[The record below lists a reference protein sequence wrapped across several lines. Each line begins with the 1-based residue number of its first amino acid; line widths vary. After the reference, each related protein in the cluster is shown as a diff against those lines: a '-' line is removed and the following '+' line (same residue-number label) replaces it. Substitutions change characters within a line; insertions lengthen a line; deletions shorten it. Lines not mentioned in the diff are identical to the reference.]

1 MFVSFRKLAV
11 SSVLAMAVPFA
22 GCSENTN
29 NSSDVLVTDVSHTIV
44 KRQSIGNC
52 WLYAQA
58 TWLESLLLDQTGE
71 EVDVSESYWTW
82 WHWYDQ
88 IVGSNIDELQTG
100 GFWRTS
106 ASIALKRGWVTEGE
120 FIKDEQDV
128 EMSLRQSQALAYIN
142 EALKPGGKL
151 ARRNQ
156 RTARNVRKQLDLA
169 FGTKMADAQQLA
181 RSAKETIVGPDT
193 TLAEALNGVNGNSWN
208 YVRFPSVYGQNTQVS
223 PHAKAARKEL
233 LKRVMRALNDKKPVV
248 MSLMIDFNALDI
260 GDQTFK
266 KSLVD
271 SVGIGSQGGHMVV
284 LEDYTVD
291 NVPGYGYI
299 GEGDVSDEMK
309 TAALEGDIVLL
320 KAKNSWGKNRPDRGL
335 TDGYTRFDADYL
347 FSQLE
352 WKYGDDDT
360 NTSFYTTLTDFVLP
374 PGY

>member
-11 SSVLAMAVPFA
+11 SSVLLLAFPFA
-22 GCSENTN
+22 GCSENTD
-29 NSSDVLVTDVSHTIV
+29 NSSEILVTDVNHTTV

-58 TWLESLLLDQTGE
+58 TWLESLLLDHTGE

-88 IVGSNIDELQTG
+88 LVGSSTDELQTG
-100 GFWRTS
+100 GFWGTS
-106 ASIALKRGWVTEGE
+106 ANIILSKGWVTEGE
-120 FIKDEQDV
+120 FIKDEQGV
-128 EMSLRQSQALAYIN
+128 EMSLRQSQALAKIN
-142 EALKPGGKL
+142 QELQPGGKL
-151 ARRNQ
+151 ARRAQ

-169 FGTKMADAQQLA
+169 FGSNMAETQQLA
-181 RSAKETIVGPDT
+181 RSAGSTAVGPNT
-193 TLAEALNGVNGNSWN
+193 TLAQALRGVSGKTWS
-208 YVRFPSVYGQNTQVS
+208 YVRFPSVYGQNTVVS
-223 PHAKAARKEL
+223 ASVQASRKAI

-260 GDQTFK
+260 NDQTFK

-271 SVGIGSQGGHMVV
+271 ADGIGSQGGHMVV

-299 GEGDVSDEMK
+299 GEGDVSDDMK
-309 TAALEGDIVLL
+309 AAALEGDIVLL

-335 TDGYTRFDADYL
+335 TDGYTRFDAAYL
-347 FSQLE
+347 FSQME
-352 WKYGDDDT
+352 WKNGDDDD